1 MSNITGSE
9 LRGTGSAKTITLG
22 GKTYEIAL
30 DMNAICDLEERY
42 GSVDGAMKVLD
53 GIDDLNK
60 PGVMKNIRFLL
71 CVMLR
76 HSDEN
81 MTEREAGRLM
91 RLDDMQHI
99 MNALGDAMQASMPEG
114 DGKNATSPQET

>member
-9 LRGTGSAKTITLG
+9 LRGSVKTIILG
-22 GKTYEIAL
+22 GKTYELAL

-42 GSVDGAMKVLD
+42 GTVEKAMKVLD
-53 GIDDLNK
+53 GIDDMNK
-60 PGVMKNIRFLL
+60 PGVMRNIRFLL

-91 RLDDMQHI
+91 GFEDMQHI
-99 MNALGDAMQASMPEG
+99 MDSIGSAMQASMPED
-114 DGKNATSPQET
+114 DGKNAISPLET